1 MALKQMALRYAGT
14 CRVCAVE
21 LPARTQAV
29 YDSEAKNVL
38 CLQCRD
44 RDPAEP
50 LGFLPPP
57 QPIDHGVAG
66 AGPQAE
72 YERRTAKRQKELGA
86 IPGLRGK
93 LVRALDKEPQSTTA
107 WAKGAEGERRL
118 ASTLEA
124 GLTTGAV
131 VLHSRKVPKTRGDI
145 DHLIVASSGIWIA
158 DAKNYQGRVEGRDVG
173 GWRTSD
179 VRLYVNGRDQTKL
192 VDNFE
197 WQVAAVRR
205 ARSDGLRR
213 GADPSGAAVHPVEEG
228 SVREARHREGSACD
242 VGVETG
248 GAGER
253 TRPTVTRRRSG
264 NRHPA
269 QRQAPVEGLR
279 GSS

>member
-72 YERRTAKRQKELGA
+72 YERRTAKRQKELDA

-197 WQVAAVRR
+197 WQVAAVR
-205 ARSDGLRR
+205 AVL
-213 GADPSGAAVHPVEEG
+213 DPMGFGEAPIHPVLLFTQWKKGLFEKPVT
-228 SVREARHREGSACD
+228 VRGVRAMWASRLVELANEPGPLSPDAVRAIATQLSAKLPSK
-242 VGVETG
+242 
-248 GAGER
+248 A
-253 TRPTVTRRRSG
+253 
-264 NRHPA
+264 
-269 QRQAPVEGLR
+269 
-279 GSS
+279 